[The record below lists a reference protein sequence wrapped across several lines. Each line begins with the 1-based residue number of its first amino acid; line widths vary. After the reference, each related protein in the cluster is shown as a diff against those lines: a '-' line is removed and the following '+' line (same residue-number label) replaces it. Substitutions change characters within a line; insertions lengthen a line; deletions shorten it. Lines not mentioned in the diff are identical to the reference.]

1 MKANNYNGQLQA
13 PIDSGFDAAS
23 TAADVIKGV
32 DLTNKT
38 VIVTGGYAGIGLE
51 ALKAFVSA
59 GATVIV
65 PARDLVKADKNLKG
79 IPNVELEQMDLM
91 DPVSIASFAEKFLAS
106 GRPLHLLINNAGIM
120 WVPLQRDGRGYESQL
135 STNHLGHFQLTA
147 LLWPSLVKADGA
159 RVVNVSSWGHHFSAF
174 NFEDP
179 NFQHRKFE
187 SLLGYGQSKTA
198 NILFSMEL
206 DKRGLSNKV
215 RSYSLHPGAIVD
227 SDLKRHLSDQE
238 LQQLGVYDANNNVI
252 HDVSKGLKNLAQGAS
267 TTVWCATS
275 KKLDNIGGVYCEN
288 TEIAKMDS
296 SGDENH
302 EAFSERMT
310 KVDKLTGVTSYA
322 LDAEQAIRLWALS
335 EELTGVAFK
344 I

>member
-1 MKANNYNGQLQA
+1 MKENNYNGQLQA
-13 PIDSGFDAAS
+13 PIDSGFNAAS
-23 TAADVIKGV
+23 TAADVIREV
-32 DLTNKT
+32 DLANQI

-51 ALKAFVSA
+51 AVKAFVSA

-65 PARDLVKADKNLKG
+65 PARDLVKAEKNLKG
-79 IPNVELEQMDLM
+79 IPNVELEHMDLM
-91 DPVSIASFAEKFLAS
+91 DPVSITFFAEKFIAS

-120 WVPLQRDGRGYESQL
+120 WVPLKRDSRGYESQL

-147 LLWPSLVKADGA
+147 LLWPSLLKADGA
-159 RVVNVSSWGHHFSAF
+159 RVVNVSSWGHHYSAF

-206 DKRGLSNKV
+206 DHRGLRHKV
-215 RSYSLHPGAIVD
+215 RSYSLHPGAIAD
-227 SDLKRHLSDQE
+227 SDLKRYLSNEE

-252 HDVSKGLKNLAQGAS
+252 HDVSKGLKTLAQGAS

-275 KKLDNIGGVYCEN
+275 KKLDDIGGVYCEN
-288 TEIAKMDS
+288 TEIARMDS
-296 SGDENH
+296 SADENH
-302 EAFSERMT
+302 EQFSERMN
-310 KVDKLTGVTSYA
+310 DIEHLTGVTPYA
-322 LDAEQAIRLWALS
+322 LNAEQAVRLWSLS
-335 EELTGVAFK
+335 EELTGVTFE